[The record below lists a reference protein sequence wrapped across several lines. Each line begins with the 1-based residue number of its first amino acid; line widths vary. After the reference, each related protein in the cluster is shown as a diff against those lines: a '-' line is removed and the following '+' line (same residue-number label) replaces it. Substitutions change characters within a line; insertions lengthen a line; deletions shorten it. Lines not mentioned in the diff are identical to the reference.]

1 MRQEIDAEKSLI
13 LNYLPIK
20 NKNDAGDV
28 VYTNIIFGKWVFI
41 MKIISCLSGVA
52 IIISGLITSQAFAAS
67 CNVSATCDPA
77 ASAAC
82 APDALAVEP
91 APVPDEYCNSEA
103 LSATS
108 TASPTCDPSA
118 ASACDSSCNPNCL
131 SAASGFGACSNCGSF
146 NCNGFC
152 NRHSCADAF
161 FGNLKKSLF
170 DGVCWSGYINAGY
183 DTNFAGDRSNGL
195 VDAWNNTTPALNA
208 IYVSAE
214 KKTFTGGYG
223 FDVGY
228 RVDFMFGED
237 ARIFRSARGL
247 DEDWITGHMYT
258 PNSSGG
264 GSYNRPSYGFA
275 MPYLY
280 VETAIN
286 NWSVKAGHFR
296 SLIGYEGAPAPK
308 RFFYT
313 KGLIC
318 SSSQTG
324 VLATYNGFEN
334 LDITLG
340 WVNGWNN
347 GFDNSRF
354 NDGLASGSFTY
365 RMNKAASLKYS
376 FQAGTADMAAIFA
389 FWGPY
394 NWGYSK
400 GVGALHTG
408 ILDVYLTSA
417 LESVTVV
424 NYTDFGQTI
433 YSENGTRVL
442 VLGEHLYYTIN
453 CCWKAGFR
461 VEWLK
466 NTDYIGASS
475 QDTEIT
481 SYTIGL
487 NWHPGG
493 NQNLY
498 IRPELR
504 YDRATGVWKNQPLN
518 KRPDQFTIG
527 FDVMMTF

>member
-1 MRQEIDAEKSLI
+1 MYNFIWQTDI
-13 LNYLPIK
+13 
-20 NKNDAGDV
+20 
-28 VYTNIIFGKWVFI
+28 I
-41 MKIISCLSGVA
+41 MKTISFLTGIA
-52 IIISGLITSQAFAAS
+52 LTISGLFTSLAFADSNSAPTDSVPESIVDSSPAASVSACDPCAAS
-67 CNVSATCDPA
+67 CAECGN
-77 ASAAC
+77 
-82 APDALAVEP
+82 PD
-91 APVPDEYCNSEA
+91 
-103 LSATS
+103 
-108 TASPTCDPSA
+108 
-118 ASACDSSCNPNCL
+118 
-131 SAASGFGACSNCGSF
+131 
-146 NCNGFC
+146 CNGC
-152 NRHSCADAF
+152 CYSCVPYGF
-161 FGNLKKSLF
+161 FRNLKKSLCEKT
-170 DGVCWSGYINAGY
+170 CWSGYINAGY
-183 DTNFAGDRSNGL
+183 DTNFSGDRSNGL
-195 VDAWNNTTPALNA
+195 VDAWNNTTPTLNGLY
-208 IYVSAE
+208 ISAE

-247 DEDWITGHMYT
+247 DQNWVTGHMYNANT
-258 PNSSGG
+258 SE
-264 GSYNRPSYGFA
+264 YDRPSYGFA

-280 VETAIN
+280 IETAIN

-296 SLIGYEGAPAPK
+296 SIVGYEGAPAPK

-313 KGLIC
+313 KGLIS

-324 VLATYNGFEN
+324 ILATYNGFEN

-354 NDGLASGSFTY
+354 IDGLASGSFTY
-365 RMNKAASLKYS
+365 RMNPAASLKYS
-376 FQAGTADMAAIFA
+376 FQAGTADMAAVFA

-394 NWGYSK
+394 NWGHTK

-408 ILDVYLTSA
+408 ILDVYLTKS
-417 LESVTVV
+417 LESVTIV
-424 NYTDFGQTI
+424 NYTDFGQAT
-433 YSENGTRVL
+433 YSANGTRVL

-466 NTDYIGASS
+466 NTDYIGGSS
-475 QDTEIT
+475 QDTEVT

-487 NWHPGG
+487 NWHPYG

-498 IRPELR
+498 VRPELR
-504 YDRATGVWKNQPLN
+504 YDRATGVWKSQPLN

>member
-1 MRQEIDAEKSLI
+1 MKTISILTEIAL
-13 LNYLPIK
+13 
-20 NKNDAGDV
+20 
-28 VYTNIIFGKWVFI
+28 T
-41 MKIISCLSGVA
+41 
-52 IIISGLITSQAFAAS
+52 ISGLFTSLAFADSNSAPTDSVPESIVDSSPAASVSACDPCAAS
-67 CNVSATCDPA
+67 CAECGN
-77 ASAAC
+77 
-82 APDALAVEP
+82 PDGNG
-91 APVPDEYCNSEA
+91 C
-103 LSATS
+103 
-108 TASPTCDPSA
+108 
-118 ASACDSSCNPNCL
+118 CDSCIPY
-131 SAASGFGACSNCGSF
+131 GFF
-146 NCNGFC
+146 
-152 NRHSCADAF
+152 R
-161 FGNLKKSLF
+161 NLKKSLCEKT
-170 DGVCWSGYINAGY
+170 CWSGYINAGY
-183 DTNFAGDRSNGL
+183 DTNFSGDRSNGL
-195 VDAWNNTTPALNA
+195 VDAWNNTTPTLNGLY
-208 IYVSAE
+208 ISAE

-247 DEDWITGHMYT
+247 DQNWVTGHMYNANT
-258 PNSSGG
+258 GE
-264 GSYNRPSYGFA
+264 YDRPSYGFA

-280 VETAIN
+280 IETAIN

-354 NDGLASGSFTY
+354 IDGLASGSFTY
-365 RMNKAASLKYS
+365 RMNPAASLKYS
-376 FQAGTADMAAIFA
+376 FQAGTADMAAVFA

-394 NWGYSK
+394 NWGHTK

-408 ILDVYLTSA
+408 ILDVYLTKS
-417 LESVTVV
+417 LESVTIV
-424 NYTDFGQTI
+424 NYTDFGQAT
-433 YSENGTRVL
+433 YSANGTRVL

-466 NTDYIGASS
+466 NTDYIGGSS
-475 QDTEIT
+475 QDTEVT

-487 NWHPGG
+487 NWHPYG

-498 IRPELR
+498 VRPELR
-504 YDRATGVWKNQPLN
+504 YDRATGVWKSQPLN

>member
-1 MRQEIDAEKSLI
+1 MNKLNLFIGIALSLS
-13 LNYLPIK
+13 
-20 NKNDAGDV
+20 V
-28 VYTNIIFGKWVFI
+28 
-41 MKIISCLSGVA
+41 
-52 IIISGLITSQAFAAS
+52 LIASQTFAAS
-67 CNVSATCDPA
+67 GCVLTACDPA
-77 ASAAC
+77 AAAAC
-82 APDALAVEP
+82 DPAALAVEP
-91 APVPDEYCNSEA
+91 APVPDTDCNSKA
-103 LSATS
+103 LSAAC
-108 TASPTCDPSA
+108 TASPTCSPAAA
-118 ASACDSSCNPNCL
+118 ASCNSGCDPNCL
-131 SAASGFGACSNCGSF
+131 SASPNSNSGCLSAAPGFGACSNCGCF
-146 NCNGFC
+146 NCNGVC
-152 NRHSCADAF
+152 NRHGCADAF
-161 FGNLKKSLF
+161 FGKLKKSLCE
-170 DGVCWSGYINAGY
+170 GVCWSGYINAGY

-223 FDVGY
+223 YDVGY

-247 DEDWITGHMYT
+247 DEDWVTGHMYNA
-258 PNSSGG
+258 NSGK
-264 GSYNRPSYGFA
+264 YNRASYGFA

-376 FQAGTADMAAIFA
+376 FQAGTADMAAVFA

-394 NWGYSK
+394 NWGHTK
-400 GVGALHTG
+400 GVGALHTA
-408 ILDVYLTSA
+408 IIDVYLNKS
-417 LESVTVV
+417 LESVTIV
-424 NYTDFGQTI
+424 NYTDFGQAT
-433 YSENGTRVL
+433 YSENGARVL

-466 NTDYIGASS
+466 NTDYIGGSA
-475 QDTEIT
+475 QDTEVT
-481 SYTIGL
+481 SFTIGL
-487 NWHPGG
+487 NWHPEG

-504 YDRATGVWKNQPLN
+504 YDRATGVWKSQPLN
-518 KRPDQFTIG
+518 GRPDQFTIG

>member
-1 MRQEIDAEKSLI
+1 
-13 LNYLPIK
+13 
-20 NKNDAGDV
+20 
-28 VYTNIIFGKWVFI
+28 
-41 MKIISCLSGVA
+41 MKTISFLTGIA
-52 IIISGLITSQAFAAS
+52 LTISGLFTSLAFADSNSAPTDSVPESIVDSSPAASVSACDPCAAS
-67 CNVSATCDPA
+67 CAECGN
-77 ASAAC
+77 
-82 APDALAVEP
+82 PD
-91 APVPDEYCNSEA
+91 
-103 LSATS
+103 
-108 TASPTCDPSA
+108 
-118 ASACDSSCNPNCL
+118 
-131 SAASGFGACSNCGSF
+131 
-146 NCNGFC
+146 CNGC
-152 NRHSCADAF
+152 CYSCVPYGF
-161 FGNLKKSLF
+161 FRNLKKSLCEKT
-170 DGVCWSGYINAGY
+170 CWSGYINAGY
-183 DTNFAGDRSNGL
+183 DTNFSGDRSNGL
-195 VDAWNNTTPALNA
+195 VDAWNNTTPTLNGLY
-208 IYVSAE
+208 ISAE

-247 DEDWITGHMYT
+247 DQNWVTGHMYNANT
-258 PNSSGG
+258 SE
-264 GSYNRPSYGFA
+264 YDRPSYGFA

-280 VETAIN
+280 IETAIN

-296 SLIGYEGAPAPK
+296 SIVGYEGAPAPK

-313 KGLIC
+313 KGLIS

-324 VLATYNGFEN
+324 ILATYNGFEN

-354 NDGLASGSFTY
+354 IDGLASGSFTY
-365 RMNKAASLKYS
+365 RMNPAASLKYS
-376 FQAGTADMAAIFA
+376 FQAGTADMAAVFA

-394 NWGYSK
+394 NWGHTK

-408 ILDVYLTSA
+408 ILDVYLTKS
-417 LESVTVV
+417 LESVTIV
-424 NYTDFGQTI
+424 NYTDFGQAT
-433 YSENGTRVL
+433 YSANGTRVL

-466 NTDYIGASS
+466 NTDYIGGSS
-475 QDTEIT
+475 QDTEVT

-487 NWHPGG
+487 NWHPYG

-498 IRPELR
+498 VRPELR
-504 YDRATGVWKNQPLN
+504 YDRATGVWKSQPLN

>member
-1 MRQEIDAEKSLI
+1 MGI
-13 LNYLPIK
+13 
-20 NKNDAGDV
+20 
-28 VYTNIIFGKWVFI
+28 I
-41 MKIISCLSGVA
+41 MKIISCLAGIVL
-52 IIISGLITSQAFAAS
+52 IISGLITSQAFAAS
-67 CNVSATCDPA
+67 CNISAACDPA
-77 ASAAC
+77 AAVAAC
-82 APDALAVEP
+82 DPAAVAADPNCGGCQPESC
-91 APVPDEYCNSEA
+91 V
-103 LSATS
+103 
-108 TASPTCDPSA
+108 ASPTCDPVA
-118 ASACDSSCNPNCL
+118 AAACNSGCAPNCL
-131 SAASGFGACSNCGSF
+131 SAASACGTGCNSAALGCGACSNCGSF
-146 NCNGFC
+146 NCSGFC
-152 NRHSCADAF
+152 NRHCCADAF
-161 FGNLKKSLF
+161 IGNLKKALCE
-170 DGVCWSGYINAGY
+170 GVCWSGYINAGY

-208 IYVSAE
+208 IYISAE
-214 KKTFTGGYG
+214 KKAFTGGYG

-247 DEDWITGHMYT
+247 DEDWVTGHMY
-258 PNSSGG
+258 NANNGK
-264 GSYNRPSYGFA
+264 YNRPSYGFA

-324 VLATYNGFEN
+324 VLATYNGFQN

-365 RMNKAASLKYS
+365 RINPAASLKYS

-394 NWGYSK
+394 NWGHTK

-408 ILDVYLTSA
+408 ILDLYLNRA
-417 LESVTVV
+417 LESVIVV
-424 NYTDFGQTI
+424 NYTDFGQAT

-442 VLGEHLYYTIN
+442 VLGNHLYYTIN
-453 CCWKAGFR
+453 CCLKAGFR
-461 VEWLK
+461 AEWLK
-466 NTDYIGASS
+466 NTDYIGGSA
-475 QDTEIT
+475 QDTEVT
-481 SYTIGL
+481 SYAIGL
-487 NWHPGG
+487 NWHPEG
-493 NQNLY
+493 NQNLFV
-498 IRPELR
+498 RPELR
-504 YDRATGVWKNQPLN
+504 YDRATGVWKSQPLN
-518 KRPDQFTIG
+518 GRVDQFTIG